1 MYSVLSTQACS
12 VLRRAPYLSPWGT
25 KPGDLVCWPPLQGPC
40 PLSSGF
46 PNIDPKPLAQGARV
60 TVGQVCGA
68 SWDQLT
74 HLFATLFS
82 RIALAA

>member
-1 MYSVLSTQACS
+1 M
-12 VLRRAPYLSPWGT
+12 
-25 KPGDLVCWPPLQGPC
+25 CWPPLQGLC